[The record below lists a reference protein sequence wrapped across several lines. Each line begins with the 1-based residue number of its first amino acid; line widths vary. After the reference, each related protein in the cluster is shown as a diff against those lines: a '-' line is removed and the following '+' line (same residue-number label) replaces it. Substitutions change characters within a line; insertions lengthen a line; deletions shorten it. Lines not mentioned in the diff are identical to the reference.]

1 MNIRSITPHI
11 LIALTIAACSTESAE
26 PKASQDA
33 GADDSTDKRDDSS
46 SDDTDSNSDS
56 TDADSSSDTGK
67 TTGDA
72 GDTSGETPGDTSE
85 PAQGGQTT
93 DGDTDT
99 GDTGDNTTEGPS
111 TDEPIP
117 PPATASF
124 FLPTTEPDNTVAPR
138 LRMDE
143 NGGVHAVYAA
153 YAGGGAYYAHCASGC
168 DDRENFDVVYF
179 PTEGTVANAML
190 ALTKDGKPR
199 VLLSAYMEASF
210 AQCDD
215 DCTDPDNW
223 SMGVIYEHGSD
234 QEVTGEA
241 LALDGDGNPHFL
253 AHTYRAY
260 LGIGQ
265 EAPFTYHVSCLS
277 GDCTQEEN
285 WVTAEISDQ
294 IWEESRL
301 FFDADGTAHLGFVA
315 LVMDGNVIDERI
327 TAYAT
332 CSDDCNSEDGW
343 EAVGLAYNYVDDLEA
358 ISLASTFDLALTS
371 DGKPRIVTLGKSE
384 SGDKN
389 LIYFECDEDCTSDTG
404 FQGSI
409 LTDSPELQD
418 GIDLELT
425 KQGHPRFAYNLDY
438 NIFAA
443 SCDDVPCVDPE
454 AHWNL
459 TTVEAASSIPVD
471 DIILFP
477 NCTVAAWFLHTP
489 RMVLDENDNPYVG
502 YQARDISGGVHN
514 PDPTKPDCVAGTDM
528 TLTRMTYVT
537 WNAE

>member
-1 MNIRSITPHI
+1 MNIRSITPP
-11 LIALTIAACSTESAE
+11 LFIALTIAACSTESAE
-26 PKASQDA
+26 PKGSPDA

-46 SDDTDSNSDS
+46 SNDSDSESNSTDSNSS
-56 TDADSSSDTGK
+56 N
-67 TTGDA
+67 
-72 GDTSGETPGDTSE
+72 
-85 PAQGGQTT
+85 
-93 DGDTDT
+93 DTDKPT
-99 GDTGDNTTEGPS
+99 GDTGDTSSETSDETRGPAQGGETTDGNTGIDTDDDTTEDP
-111 TDEPIP
+111 TTEEPNT
-117 PPATASF
+117 PATASF

-138 LRMDE
+138 LRIDK

-153 YAGGGAYYAHCASGC
+153 YAGGGAYYAYCASGC

-190 ALTKDGKPR
+190 ALTKEGKPR
-199 VLLSAYMEASF
+199 VLLSAYMDASF

-215 DCTDPDNW
+215 DCTDPGNW

-234 QEVTGEA
+234 QEITGEA
-241 LALDGDGNPHFL
+241 LALDREGKPHFL
-253 AHTYRAY
+253 AHTYRAF

-265 EAPFTYHVSCLS
+265 KDPFTYHVSCLS

-315 LVMDGNVIDERI
+315 LVMDGKVIDERI

-332 CSDDCNSEDGW
+332 CSDDCNSEEGW

-358 ISLASTFDLALTS
+358 FALKSTFDLALTS
-371 DGKPRIVTLGKSE
+371 DGKPRIVTLAKSDG
-384 SGDKN
+384 GDKN

-409 LTDSPELQD
+409 LTNSDALQD

-425 KQGHPRFAYNLDY
+425 KQDHPRFAYNLDY
-438 NIFAA
+438 NIFVA
-443 SCDDVPCVDPE
+443 SCDDLPCVDPD
-454 AHWNL
+454 ADWNL

-489 RMVLDENDNPYVG
+489 RMVLDKNDNPYVG
-502 YQARDISGGVHN
+502 YQARDVSGGVHN

-528 TLTRMTYVT
+528 TLTRMTYVN
-537 WNAE
+537 WGVE